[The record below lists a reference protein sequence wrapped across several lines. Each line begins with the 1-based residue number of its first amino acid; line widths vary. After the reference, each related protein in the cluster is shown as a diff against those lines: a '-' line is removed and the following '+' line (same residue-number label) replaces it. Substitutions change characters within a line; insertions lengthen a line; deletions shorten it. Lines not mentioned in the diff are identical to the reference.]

1 MSLTDYTLA
10 EQLKITDRRVQRLKL
25 LFNLT
30 QEDEQCLLVV
40 KPYIEQ
46 QMDSIIDK
54 LYSWLLDFPEVVV
67 VIGDAETLLRL
78 KNTMR
83 GYIAELFSGNYDRIY
98 INSRL
103 RIGIVHKRIG
113 VSPPLY
119 MAAVRMLSNL
129 LESLIEDQCK
139 DGTCSRFE
147 AEQRKISLQ
156 KILMFDV
163 QLVFDT
169 YTGAL
174 VSAVDIARQEL
185 EDYAM
190 DLEATV
196 AQRTQE
202 LKDLARLD
210 GLTGLVNQRAFYER
224 LRNDLAHSKRRCEPI
239 TLIYFDLNRFKALN
253 DNAGHK
259 AGDLLLAHVG
269 ETLLATM
276 REVDTVARYG
286 GDEFCIILPNSTTQ
300 NCHDVVQRFV
310 ERFYAKTN
318 KTGVAF
324 SMGIVDTG
332 PNEFI
337 SSDDLVKSADKCMYI
352 SKEASRDEPG
362 FWMCGSDDKA
372 KLILATPDKKVEE

>member
-10 EQLKITDRRVQRLKL
+10 EQLKLTDRRIQRLKK
-25 LFNLT
+25 LFDLT
-30 QEDEQCLLVV
+30 TEDEQYLLTI

-46 QMDSIIDK
+46 QMDTIIDQ
-54 LYSWLLDFPEVVV
+54 LYKWLLDYPEAVV
-67 VIGDAETLLRL
+67 VIGDADTLLRL

-83 GYIAELFSGNYDRIY
+83 GYIAELFSGNFDRLY

-119 MAAVRMLSNL
+119 MAAVRKLEYL
-129 LESLIEDQCK
+129 LDNLIEDQCN
-139 DGTCSRFE
+139 DGSCSRYE
-147 AEQRKISLQ
+147 AEKRKESLQ

-202 LKDLARLD
+202 LKDLARRD
-210 GLTGLVNQRAFYER
+210 GLTGLVNQRAFYEH
-224 LRNDLAHSKRRCEPI
+224 LRNDIAHSKRRCEPL
-239 TLIYFDLNRFKALN
+239 TLVYFDLNR
-253 DNAGHK
+253 
-259 AGDLLLAHVG
+259 
-269 ETLLATM
+269 
-276 REVDTVARYG
+276 
-286 GDEFCIILPNSTTQ
+286 
-300 NCHDVVQRFV
+300 
-310 ERFYAKTN
+310 
-318 KTGVAF
+318 
-324 SMGIVDTG
+324 
-332 PNEFI
+332 
-337 SSDDLVKSADKCMYI
+337 
-352 SKEASRDEPG
+352 
-362 FWMCGSDDKA
+362 
-372 KLILATPDKKVEE
+372 